1 MSDRSSRAQLSVPAS
16 RLIKRSASASPIP
29 SGKPQT
35 TSTFKRSPVVTRSS
49 PKPAASVNM
58 SLSDFIAAADRLIKF
73 EARIDGPGDS
83 NATHAAQLRAFEI
96 RRDRVKALWDDA
108 EQQYK
113 VCARALSQGASSGE
127 VEAMEAKFDNCYSV
141 YERCTTHLGVQ
152 IDALSVSSTPPAP
165 MSAPFASSGGCRLPP
180 VDTEVFHG
188 DYLRW
193 PTFRDLFTAIY
204 IQNPRLTPVEK
215 LFHLNSKTAD
225 DANALVAECPLTNDG
240 FASAWDALCDRYENK
255 RLLVNSQLKILLNL
269 PKVTKESGAALREL
283 HGNIHRCVTAIA
295 QAQISTEN
303 WDCILVFLCTSKL
316 PEHTRSLWEHSLT
329 RKSDIP
335 AWKDVSLFI
344 SEHARALEAMEGDRS
359 LPKVPG
365 SDPKSTV
372 SNSHKKVHA
381 FESQVHSKS
390 KKCDLCAKENHP
402 VRLCPRFIQMSLA
415 ARETYIKRRQLCL
428 NCFAQGH
435 QLRDC
440 TSIHNCAKCKGRHN
454 TLLHREGS
462 TATSSSSGAAV
473 TPGTSEVPC
482 NVQSYFTADTPGVLL
497 GTAVIDVCH
506 LGVTYPARAL
516 IDSGSEATFISE
528 RLFRLMKLPFRSV
541 QTQVSGLGHSVAA
554 KSTKLCDFHIGT
566 PLKPRLRIE
575 ASALV
580 IPRLSGNLPSYPI
593 PQQLLNNLPDIPLA
607 DPLFFKS
614 AQIDVLLGADILP
627 ADH

>member
-1 MSDRSSRAQLSVPAS
+1 MESGRTVFNEFDLGIGRVHPADPRLLASDYAGAARGASRVDTPVPRRRARRGRARLPPVRLPFHPRRQPKRRLRRHRPYLELEPSSSEEASVATSGSWSPDSSTSVGSSGGTPTSDAEDVGRPCSPVGSPDFATSSMPTPIWEQLEEERWDETLVSSYVRNGRYSPTRPLWHPPRPPTPHQTMPSGDEEHEEDGEPILIVDSDEDEEEEVIETIVISDSDDEEAPEPPRVSASYAGKVLGGRLERRAKCRNGDIAASRRAAANMDDEGDGDAGGRPTGAKATGDCRTNSWEFCQPILRTSMSDRSSRAQLSIPAS

-113 VCARALSQGASSGE
+113 VIVRALSQGASSGE

-283 HGNIHRCVTAIA
+283 HGNIHRCHCHRASPNLYGELGLYPCVLVHFQVT
-295 QAQISTEN
+295 
-303 WDCILVFLCTSKL
+303 
-316 PEHTRSLWEHSLT
+316 
-329 RKSDIP
+329 
-335 AWKDVSLFI
+335 
-344 SEHARALEAMEGDRS
+344 
-359 LPKVPG
+359 
-365 SDPKSTV
+365 
-372 SNSHKKVHA
+372 
-381 FESQVHSKS
+381 
-390 KKCDLCAKENHP
+390 
-402 VRLCPRFIQMSLA
+402 
-415 ARETYIKRRQLCL
+415 
-428 NCFAQGH
+428 
-435 QLRDC
+435 
-440 TSIHNCAKCKGRHN
+440 
-454 TLLHREGS
+454 
-462 TATSSSSGAAV
+462 
-473 TPGTSEVPC
+473 
-482 NVQSYFTADTPGVLL
+482 
-497 GTAVIDVCH
+497 
-506 LGVTYPARAL
+506 
-516 IDSGSEATFISE
+516 
-528 RLFRLMKLPFRSV
+528 
-541 QTQVSGLGHSVAA
+541 
-554 KSTKLCDFHIGT
+554 
-566 PLKPRLRIE
+566 
-575 ASALV
+575 
-580 IPRLSGNLPSYPI
+580 
-593 PQQLLNNLPDIPLA
+593 
-607 DPLFFKS
+607 
-614 AQIDVLLGADILP
+614 
-627 ADH
+627 